1 MNKNKGLILILG
13 TAFISGLSVFVNKF
27 GIVLISPYIFTGL
40 KGIVVALLAIS
51 WLLMM
56 KDWKTLKKLT
66 KKQWL
71 ILSGIGLI
79 GGSIPFL
86 LFFKGLSLTTGIQAA
101 FIHKTMFI
109 YIAIL
114 AFVFL
119 KEKISK
125 GFLIAGLIL
134 FLSNILLLKTFS
146 YSFGWGDFL
155 ILIATLFWAIENVIS
170 KHMLKDLPSRIIIF
184 GRMFFGSIFI
194 ILFLM
199 VIGQMNLILILNVQ
213 QLGLVMITSVLLFGY
228 VATWYTGLRYMK
240 VSEASVILLLASPIT
255 TLLSWM
261 FLNEVLL
268 TSQFFS
274 IILLILAV
282 LIIYK
287 NHKHVQDKSINTI

>member
-119 KEKISK
+119 KAIPITNQNNTIPNGMLHHQWSK
-125 GFLIAGLIL
+125 
-134 FLSNILLLKTFS
+134 NI
-146 YSFGWGDFL
+146 
-155 ILIATLFWAIENVIS
+155 
-170 KHMLKDLPSRIIIF
+170 IIIF
-184 GRMFFGSIFI
+184 TQINDIF
-194 ILFLM
+194 
-199 VIGQMNLILILNVQ
+199 
-213 QLGLVMITSVLLFGY
+213 
-228 VATWYTGLRYMK
+228 
-240 VSEASVILLLASPIT
+240 P
-255 TLLSWM
+255 
-261 FLNEVLL
+261 
-268 TSQFFS
+268 
-274 IILLILAV
+274 
-282 LIIYK
+282 
-287 NHKHVQDKSINTI
+287 